1 MKRRRTQNKSSEGHF
16 HRALKYFRNLPVI
29 KCGPSQPEAKH
40 VTRKFLFASLAGG
53 IVGALSTV
61 ALAQSARDSINIVGS
76 STVYPF
82 TTTVAEQFGR
92 GGKFKTPKVE
102 STGTGG
108 GIKLFCNGKG
118 PQFPDIAN
126 ASRRMRPAE
135 LATCQK
141 NGVGD
146 VVEIK
151 VGYDGIVMAE
161 NKTGS
166 SLNLTRKDVYL
177 ALAKTVPDPANPSTL
192 IPNPYTTWKDVNKA
206 LPAKKIEVLG
216 PPPTSGTRDSFVE
229 LYMEAGCRNYA
240 WLEALR
246 TQDEPRFKRA
256 CDTVRED
263 GAYVEAGENDNL
275 IVQKLTANKDAVGIF
290 GYSFLEENLDKL
302 KGAVVD
308 GVSPTYET
316 VASGKY
322 PASRPLFIYVK
333 KSHVGVIPGIN
344 EFVDEYVSEKAIGED
359 GYLAEKGLIPPLK
372 NEIGKIR
379 EDAKAMKPLKL

>member
-1 MKRRRTQNKSSEGHF
+1 
-16 HRALKYFRNLPVI
+16 
-29 KCGPSQPEAKH
+29 
-40 VTRKFLFASLAGG
+40 VTRNILISSLAAG
-53 IVGALSTV
+53 IVCALSGT
-61 ALAQSARDSINIVGS
+61 AQAQAARDSINIVGS

-108 GIKLFCNGKG
+108 GIKLFCNGVG

-126 ASRRMRPAE
+126 ASRRMNANE
-135 LATCQK
+135 FATCQK
-141 NGVGD
+141 NGVKD
-146 VVEIK
+146 IVEVK
-151 VGYDGIVMAE
+151 VGYDGIVLAQS
-161 NKTGS
+161 KAGAT
-166 SLNLTRKDVYL
+166 LTPTRKDVYL
-177 ALAKTVPDPANPSTL
+177 ALAKTVPDPANPMNL
-192 IPNPYTTWKDVNKA
+192 IPNPFTTWKDVNKA
-206 LPAKKIEVLG
+206 LPAVKIEVLG

-229 LYMEAGCRNYA
+229 LYMEAGCRTFA
-240 WLEALR
+240 WLNTLR
-246 TQDEPRFKRA
+246 SQDEPRFKRA

-275 IVQKLTANKDAVGIF
+275 IVQKLTANKDAVGVF

-316 VASGKY
+316 VSSGKY

-333 KSHVGVIPGIN
+333 KQHVNVIPGIA
-344 EFVDEYVSEKAIGED
+344 EFVAEYTSEKALGEE
-359 GYLAEKGLIPPLK
+359 GYLADKGLVPPLK
-372 NEIGKIR
+372 SEIGKIR
-379 EDAKAMKPLKL
+379 GDATAMKPFKL

>member
-1 MKRRRTQNKSSEGHF
+1 M
-16 HRALKYFRNLPVI
+16 
-29 KCGPSQPEAKH
+29 
-40 VTRKFLFASLAGG
+40 TRKTLAISLTAA
-53 IVGALSTV
+53 IVGALSTP

-92 GGKFKTPKVE
+92 AGKFKTPKVE

-108 GIKLFCNGKG
+108 GIKLFCNGVG

-135 LATCQK
+135 LQTCQK
-141 NGVGD
+141 NGVKD

-151 VGYDGIVMAE
+151 VGYDGIVLAE
-161 NKTGS
+161 NKSGQ
-166 SLNLTRKDVYL
+166 SLNVTRKDIYL
-177 ALAKTVPDPANPSTL
+177 ALAKNVPDPANPSSL
-192 IPNPYTTWKDVNKA
+192 IPNPYTTWKDVNPK
-206 LPAKKIEVLG
+206 LPATKIEVLG

-229 LYMEAGCRNYA
+229 LYLEAGCRTYA
-240 WLEALR
+240 WLDSLR

-275 IVQKLTANKDAVGIF
+275 IVQKLTANPNAVGIF

-308 GVSPTYET
+308 GVSPTYDS

-333 KSHVGVIPGIN
+333 KQHVGVIPGIN
-344 EFVDEYVSEKAIGED
+344 EFIAEYTSEKALGEE
-359 GYLAEKGLIPPLK
+359 GYLADKGLIPPLK
-372 NEIGKIR
+372 SEIGKIR
-379 EDAKAMKPLKL
+379 EDAKALKPLKL

>member
-1 MKRRRTQNKSSEGHF
+1 M
-16 HRALKYFRNLPVI
+16 
-29 KCGPSQPEAKH
+29 
-40 VTRKFLFASLAGG
+40 TRKTLAISLTAA
-53 IVGALSTV
+53 IVGALSTP

-92 GGKFKTPKVE
+92 AGKFKTPKVE

-108 GIKLFCNGKG
+108 GIKLFCNGVG
-118 PQFPDIAN
+118 PQCPDIAN

-135 LATCQK
+135 LQTCQK
-141 NGVGD
+141 NGVKD

-151 VGYDGIVMAE
+151 VGYDGIVLAE
-161 NKTGS
+161 NKSGQ
-166 SLNLTRKDVYL
+166 SLNVTRKDIYL
-177 ALAKTVPDPANPSTL
+177 ALAKNVPDPANPSSL
-192 IPNPYTTWKDVNKA
+192 IPNPYTTWKDVNPK
-206 LPAKKIEVLG
+206 LPATKIEVLG

-229 LYMEAGCRNYA
+229 LYLEAGCRTYA
-240 WLEALR
+240 WLDSLR

-256 CDTVRED
+256 CDTVCED

-275 IVQKLTANKDAVGIF
+275 IVQKLTANPNAVGIF

-308 GVSPTYET
+308 GVSPTYDS

-333 KSHVGVIPGIN
+333 KQHVGVIPGIN
-344 EFVDEYVSEKAIGED
+344 EFIAEYTSEKALGEE
-359 GYLAEKGLIPPLK
+359 GYLADKGLIPPLK
-372 NEIGKIR
+372 SEIGKIR
-379 EDAKAMKPLKL
+379 EDAKALKPLKL

>member
-1 MKRRRTQNKSSEGHF
+1 
-16 HRALKYFRNLPVI
+16 
-29 KCGPSQPEAKH
+29 
-40 VTRKFLFASLAGG
+40 VTRNILISSLAAS
-53 IVGALSTV
+53 IVCAMSTS
-61 ALAQSARDSINIVGS
+61 AQAQSARDSITIVGS

-108 GIKLFCNGKG
+108 GIKLFCNGVG
-118 PQFPDIAN
+118 PQFPDVAN
-126 ASRRMRPAE
+126 ASRRIRAAE
-135 LATCQK
+135 LATCAK
-141 NGVGD
+141 NGVKD

-151 VGYDGIVMAE
+151 VGYDGIVIAE
-161 NKTGS
+161 NKTGAA
-166 SLNLTRKDVYL
+166 LNVTRKDIYL
-177 ALAKTVPDPANPSTL
+177 ALAKNVPDPANPNSL
-192 IPNPYTTWKDVNKA
+192 IPNPYTTWKDVNPK
-206 LPAKKIEVLG
+206 LPATKIEVLG

-229 LYMEAGCRNYA
+229 LYLEAGCRTYA
-240 WLEALR
+240 WLDGLR

-308 GVSPTYET
+308 GVSPTYES

-333 KSHVGVIPGIN
+333 KAHVGVIPGIS
-344 EFVDEYVSEKAIGED
+344 EFIAEYTSEKALGEE
-359 GYLAEKGLIPPLK
+359 GYLADKGLIPPLK

-379 EDAKAMKPLKL
+379 DDSKALKPLKL

>member
-1 MKRRRTQNKSSEGHF
+1 
-16 HRALKYFRNLPVI
+16 
-29 KCGPSQPEAKH
+29 
-40 VTRKFLFASLAGG
+40 VTRNILISSLAAS
-53 IVGALSTV
+53 IVCAMSPF
-61 ALAQSARDSINIVGS
+61 AQAQSARDSITIVGS

-108 GIKLFCNGKG
+108 GIKLFCNGVG
-118 PQFPDIAN
+118 PQFPDVAN
-126 ASRRMRPAE
+126 ASRRIRPAE
-135 LATCQK
+135 LATCAK
-141 NGVGD
+141 NGVKD

-151 VGYDGIVMAE
+151 VGYDGIVIAE
-161 NKTGS
+161 NKTGV
-166 SLNLTRKDVYL
+166 SLNVTRKDIYL
-177 ALAKTVPDPANPSTL
+177 ALAKNVPDPANPSSL
-192 IPNPYTTWKDVNKA
+192 IPNPYTTWKDVNPK
-206 LPAKKIEVLG
+206 LPATKIEVLG

-229 LYMEAGCRNYA
+229 LYLEAGCRTYA
-240 WLEALR
+240 WLDALR
-246 TQDEPRFKRA
+246 SQDEPRFKRA

-308 GVSPTYET
+308 GVSPTYDS

-333 KSHVGVIPGIN
+333 KSHVGVIPGIA
-344 EFVDEYVSEKAIGED
+344 EFIAEYTSEKALGEE
-359 GYLAEKGLIPPLK
+359 GYLADKGLIPPLK

-379 EDAKAMKPLKL
+379 TDAKALKPLKL